1 MAIAAKHG
9 SFSGFDR
16 RVLGH
21 HAKPGDTSI
30 AEYSRD
36 LLATPLRKLEAVRK
50 EIVSGSFRPDETRS
64 GRFCKP
70 FADETTLPGSA
81 EPSSPSIAEKTVDR
95 EDVLTESESDGFGKV
110 EEESE
115 RIDRCKEC
123 RTRLNKSSIR
133 RCSECKEYEC
143 SACFLGVNR
152 KGQFVCA
159 DCLAAEEIEQVSATD
174 DSVSEDSSGDS
185 DEQAAEVVKAAESVA
200 AIELG
205 RDVVTEPDS
214 IVVQHRRHKTLH
226 SGVGTELS
234 DMKLKCGR
242 TFLTAVHV
250 ILSHQPSFSWP
261 ECKQCFPP
269 RDKEPRLEPVTEE
282 AQDPSKLDAHIPV
295 SGMLDF

>member
-1 MAIAAKHG
+1 M
-9 SFSGFDR
+9 
-16 RVLGH
+16 LGH

-50 EIVSGSFRPDETRS
+50 EIVSGTFRPDETRS

-70 FADETTLPGSA
+70 FAAETTFSESA
-81 EPSSPSIAEKTVDR
+81 EPRLPCDAEETADH
-95 EDVLTESESDGFGKV
+95 EDALTESEDDGFGKV
-110 EEESE
+110 EEESG
-115 RIDRCKEC
+115 RVDRCKDCRIKLTEILTRQCAEC
-123 RTRLNKSSIR
+123 N
-133 RCSECKEYEC
+133 EYEC
-143 SACFLGVNR
+143 SACFSGEIR
-152 KGQFVCA
+152 KRRFVCA
-159 DCLAAEEIEQVSATD
+159 DCLAAEEIEQVSDTD

-205 RDVVTEPDS
+205 RELVTEPNA

-226 SGVGTELS
+226 SGVGTELG

-261 ECKQCFPP
+261 KCKQCFPAQE
-269 RDKEPRLEPVTEE
+269 KERCLEPVTEE
-282 AQDPSKLDAHIPV
+282 ALDQTELDAPIPV
-295 SGMLDF
+295 PVMLDC